1 MNLAMKFYS
10 IVFITLFLLLTAS
23 CKEKQTSLEKPTIA
37 AMENDAVQYTPTSW
51 VTKRV
56 EKAKIELNNTDAGK
70 IVWKAME
77 AHGGLETWYGNG
89 PLSFRFN
96 YRPLDGKSPRDSYQ
110 TIDTWSN
117 RARHTSATD
126 STAHFGWTGKTA
138 WVQAADST
146 AFAYDTK
153 FWALTPI
160 YFLGQPFILDGA
172 GVNLELLPKTVYKEV
187 SQDVVKVTF
196 DAGTGDAP
204 DDYYILYFQE
214 DTHLLSAIRYIVSYP
229 AYFKDG
235 GHLPEKFMEVIGE
248 ETVDGIRFPS
258 GYKTHWLTEDAKPGA
273 YITKIEV
280 SDIHFEQQ
288 LNKDF
293 FTVPKG
299 AKVLE

>member
-1 MNLAMKFYS
+1 MKFYP
-10 IVFITLFLLLTAS
+10 IVFMTLFLLLTVS
-23 CKEKQTSLEKPTIA
+23 CKEKPTSQEKSTIA
-37 AMENDAVQYTPTSW
+37 ATEYDTAQYIPDSW
-51 VTKRV
+51 MAKRV
-56 EKAKIELNNTDAGK
+56 EKAKIELNNTDAGR

-77 AHGGLETWYGNG
+77 AHGGLERWYGNG

-96 YRPLDGKSPRDSYQ
+96 YRPLDGKTPRDSYQ

-126 STAHFGWTGKTA
+126 STAHFGWTGKIA

-229 AYFKDG
+229 AYFEDG
-235 GHLPEKFMEVIGE
+235 GHLPEKFMEVIGA
-248 ETVDGIRFPS
+248 ETVDGIRFPTS
-258 GYKTHWLTEDAKPGA
+258 YKTHWLTDDAKPGA

-280 SDIHFEQQ
+280 SDIHFRQQ

-293 FTVPKG
+293 FAVPKG